1 MSDPMY
7 LNLVEILAAVL
18 EVDVEQISLESSK
31 NDFDDWDSL
40 ATMEVMSKLE
50 DLYEVRFSAVDIMS
64 VGNVSQIL
72 NLLTQETKSK

>member
-1 MSDPMY
+1 MY

>member
-1 MSDPMY
+1 MY

-31 NDFDDWDSL
+31 NDLDDWDSL

-50 DLYEVRFSAVDIMS
+50 DFYEVRFSAVDIMS

-72 NLLTQETKSK
+72 NLLIQETKSK